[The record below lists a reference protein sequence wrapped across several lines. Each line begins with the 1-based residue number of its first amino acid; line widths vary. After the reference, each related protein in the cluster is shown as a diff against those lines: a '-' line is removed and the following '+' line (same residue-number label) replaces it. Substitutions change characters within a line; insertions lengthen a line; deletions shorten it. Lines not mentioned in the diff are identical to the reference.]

1 MDNQLIDEALSLY
14 NYLRLHAYKELIY
27 SDESLRV
34 DKLVLQAFYRY
45 ERRKLLKNRHKFNPS
60 RTPTRKSDW
69 DYVIAYA
76 W

>member
-14 NYLRLHAYKELIY
+14 NYLRIHAYKVLTY
-27 SDESLRV
+27 SDDRGRL

-60 RTPTRKSDW
+60 RTPTRKRDW
-69 DYVIAYA
+69 GNVTAYA
-76 W
+76 G